1 MDKELSEVLAELH
14 KKGWSDARVA
24 VWIGDQMRA
33 GFYGHMTGMGGLSIG
48 PSSQSVYRWRRGTGK
63 PHSEMYQAMIYKLH
77 KEIFDEHQINHD

>member
-1 MDKELSEVLAELH
+1 MDKELSEILAELH

-33 GFYGHMTGMGGLSIG
+33 NWMEGLSIG